1 MRKSSRVRE
10 RTRTTFAKS
19 KSMKDKRLTSSSRV
33 REQNQ
38 QATMSTKMKRLLK
51 QYEQDAG
58 LRFAERT
65 VEQYLA
71 YTRAFLVWLVSKA
84 IELVEVRSEDLQ
96 AYQNELFAS
105 RKAGGRPYSISFQA
119 GHITALKSFFRFLCR
134 RGLLLHNP
142 CSPLELPRSE
152 QRLPRTVLTMREVLK
167 ILKAVAGEKSPTG
180 LRDRAILET
189 FYATGIRVTE
199 LAKLKPYDVDTE
211 EKLLRVVLGKG
222 QKDRTVPLTQE
233 AASSIESYL
242 VKGRPKL
249 VGAKKASCL
258 FLGSRGGCLHRA
270 TLNRIVQKWVKEAG
284 VKKKATCH
292 SFRHSVATHLLRGG
306 ADIRHIQTLLG
317 HESLSTTERYTRVE
331 ISDLREVVS
340 RAHPR
345 GH

>member
-1 MRKSSRVRE
+1 MSP
-10 RTRTTFAKS
+10 
-19 KSMKDKRLTSSSRV
+19 TSPLRH
-33 REQNQ
+33 QNQ
-38 QATMSTKMKRLLK
+38 QATMSAKTKKLLK
-51 QYEQDAG
+51 QYEQDAR
-58 LRFAERT
+58 LRFADRT

-71 YTRAFLVWLVSKA
+71 YIRAFLEWLISKDIA
-84 IELVEVRSEDLQ
+84 LVEVRSEDLQ

-134 RGLLLHNP
+134 RGFLLHNP
-142 CSPLELPRSE
+142 CSSLELPRSE
-152 QRLPRTVLTMREVLK
+152 QRLPRTVLTLREVLK
-167 ILKAVAGEKSPTG
+167 ILKAVAREKTPTG

-211 EKLLRVVLGKG
+211 ENLLRIVLGKG
-222 QKDRTVPLTQE
+222 KKDRTVPLTQE
-233 AASSIESYL
+233 AASAIETYL

-249 VGAKKASCL
+249 LGSKKASWL
-258 FLGSRGGCLHRA
+258 FLGSRGGRLHRA

-345 GH
+345 GQ